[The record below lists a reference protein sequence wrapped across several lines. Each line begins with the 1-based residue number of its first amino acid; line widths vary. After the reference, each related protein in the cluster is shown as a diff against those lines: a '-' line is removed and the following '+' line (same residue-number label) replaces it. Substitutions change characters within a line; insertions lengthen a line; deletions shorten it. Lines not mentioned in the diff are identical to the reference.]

1 MKLGKHVHYTKTSK
15 YSYSAKPDYAWG
27 GCGGHFP
34 KWPLS
39 QKLRGAE
46 PSISILYI
54 GFVRRRFQKKYCQM
68 YHTIL
73 SDIQLDCER
82 HFSKWRPFPKYYGL
96 SQKLR
101 GAERSILTLCLGFV
115 RRRFQKT
122 YCQMYHTILSDI
134 VNAIFKMAATSK
146 VLRSISETKSRRAF
160 NVDSIYRFCGA

>member
-1 MKLGKHVHYTKTSK
+1 MYIIPKQVNLAVVPSQITPGAVVAAIFQNGHY
-15 YSYSAKPDYAWG
+15 
-27 GCGGHFP
+27 
-34 KWPLS
+34 

-46 PSISILYI
+46 PSMSILYI
-54 GFVRRRFQKKYCQM
+54 GFVRCIFQKKYCQM

-73 SDIQLDCER
+73 SDIVNAI
-82 HFSKWRPFPKYYGL
+82 FSKWRPFPKYYGL

-101 GAERSILTLCLGFV
+101 GAARSMLTLCIGFV

-146 VLRSISETKSRRAF
+146 VLQSISETKSRRAF

>member
-15 YSYSAKPDYAWG
+15 SSYSAKPDYAWG

-46 PSISILYI
+46 PSMSILY
-54 GFVRRRFQKKYCQM
+54 RFCEVYISEKVLPNVP
-68 YHTIL
+68 HHSIRH
-73 SDIQLDCER
+73 CER

-101 GAERSILTLCLGFV
+101 GAERSMLTLCIGFV

-146 VLRSISETKSRRAF
+146 VL
-160 NVDSIYRFCGA
+160 